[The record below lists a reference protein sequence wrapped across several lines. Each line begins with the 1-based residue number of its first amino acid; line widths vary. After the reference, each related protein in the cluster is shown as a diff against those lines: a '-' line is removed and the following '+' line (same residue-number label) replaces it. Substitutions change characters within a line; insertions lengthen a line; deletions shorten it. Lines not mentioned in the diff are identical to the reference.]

1 MECVVQGIIE
11 SQVWDATAADPK
23 LLVFLKAYQN
33 TVPVPRHW
41 CQKQKFLQVRMD
53 EVVQAVENV
62 KEEWD
67 QTVVQ
72 IQEHIKA
79 IEGCGKSGRGT
90 EEANSLPRLNGAA
103 QDGLALLRSM
113 QFRLDLLSQQLPTI
127 EESQSAHSTLE
138 SWKKQYQK
146 LHMSLRNANL
156 QAKKN
161 IRKAA
166 QEERELLL
174 GGGEESTIRR
184 RNLQTKAGMTSAAES
199 ITESLRRTRQ
209 LMVQEVD
216 RSANTLATF
225 EESTSVLKKAEGE
238 YKGHRSLLMRTRR
251 LLSTMQRQDVM
262 DRVILV
268 TGFLMFLSTV
278 LYVVSK
284 RVGLLKLQRKL
295 LAAIKAGSKGHEEVV
310 VEIQRATV
318 GDGLI
323 HAPAHENAVP
333 QAEIPV
339 PHVYDEL

>member
-1 MECVVQGIIE
+1 
-11 SQVWDATAADPK
+11 
-23 LLVFLKAYQN
+23 
-33 TVPVPRHW
+33 
-41 CQKQKFLQVRMD
+41 
-53 EVVQAVENV
+53 
-62 KEEWD
+62 
-67 QTVVQ
+67 
-72 IQEHIKA
+72 
-79 IEGCGKSGRGT
+79 
-90 EEANSLPRLNGAA
+90 NGAA
-103 QDGLALLRSM
+103 QDGLPLLRSM
-113 QFRLDLLSQQLPTI
+113 QFRLDLFLSQQLRTI

-138 SWKKQYQK
+138 SWKKQYQN

-199 ITESLRRTRQ
+199 IIASLRRTRQ
-209 LMVQEVD
+209 LMVQVD

-268 TGFLMFLSTV
+268 TGFLMFLSAV

-295 LAAIKAGSKGHEEVV
+295 LAAIKAGSEGHEEVV
-310 VEIQRATV
+310 VEIQRAAV
-318 GDGLI
+318 GDGLN
-323 HAPAHENAVP
+323 HAPAHENVVP

-339 PHVYDEL
+339 PCV